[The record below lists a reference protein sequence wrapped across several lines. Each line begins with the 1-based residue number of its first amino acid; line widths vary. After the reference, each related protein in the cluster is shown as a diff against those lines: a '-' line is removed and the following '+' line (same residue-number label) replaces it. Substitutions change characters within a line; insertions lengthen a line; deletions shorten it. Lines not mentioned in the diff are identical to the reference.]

1 MIALGGLVANLA
13 DRFGRRIGKKKLMIA
28 GLRPKHTAQLLTTLS
43 GMMIAIILM
52 VFYFAFSQEARDWA
66 IEGQKVRQQRDQLL
80 QEVRDLNQQRD
91 TITRQKADLEKEK
104 DRLNGDKKG
113 LTDKIKDLNEQA
125 RKNSKSLKVSADRL
139 AQLRTNQASLV
150 NRRIQLEKAKRDI
163 EVQLLKGNISLQV
176 AQARLN
182 DIKIQMDKTQALYKQ
197 RVDEIN
203 DIQVKNDGL
212 ERQNALLER
221 QTKKAEDDKR
231 QAEEAGQNRLAE
243 LDREIQARKN
253 DLSRVQFQLNVL
265 QGATNHFAED
275 PLVFARGDELARREI
290 PAVLSP
296 SQAEALYESTLI
308 EASRVAEARGSR
320 SKGNYPVVTLIPV
333 KNPNSDRDITAAE
346 QQAEVIRRLS
356 NSESGQVLI
365 IRAAYNAFQGD
376 PVISLIE
383 VSANPIVFR
392 AGQVISDIRINGRLS
407 EEEVFNQV
415 SGFLRDD
422 VGDKVRRAG
431 MIPRGNQERSVG
443 EVSALE
449 LVKLV
454 QEIKL
459 HNANMNVYALADDV
473 TRASGPLKIR
483 FRVR

>member
-1 MIALGGLVANLA
+1 M
-13 DRFGRRIGKKKLMIA
+13 
-28 GLRPKHTAQLLTTLS
+28 
-43 GMMIAIILM
+43 
-52 VFYFAFSQEARDWA
+52 
-66 IEGQKVRQQRDQLL
+66 
-80 QEVRDLNQQRD
+80 
-91 TITRQKADLEKEK
+91 
-104 DRLNGDKKG
+104 
-113 LTDKIKDLNEQA
+113 
-125 RKNSKSLKVSADRL
+125 
-139 AQLRTNQASLV
+139 
-150 NRRIQLEKAKRDI
+150 
-163 EVQLLKGNISLQV
+163 QV